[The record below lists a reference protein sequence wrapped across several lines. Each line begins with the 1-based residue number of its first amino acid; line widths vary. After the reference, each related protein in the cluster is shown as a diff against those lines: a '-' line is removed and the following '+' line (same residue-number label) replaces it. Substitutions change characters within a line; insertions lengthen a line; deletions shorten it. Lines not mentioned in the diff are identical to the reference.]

1 MNIDENLINEL
12 IEKEVKSQVNNRIN
26 AMKMKNL
33 YENAVKEVVRE
44 EVSRILYG
52 CQARDFIVEFLNNNK
67 IFRNEVASQT
77 ANILYNSLQYKEDD
91 DYDY

>member
-1 MNIDENLINEL
+1 MNIDENLINDL
-12 IEKEVKSQVNNRIN
+12 IKKEVKSQVNNRIN

-44 EVSRILYG
+44 EVSRMLYD
-52 CQARDFIVEFLNNNK
+52 CQARDLIIEFLNNNK
-67 IFRNEVASQT
+67 IFRNEVASKT